1 MIYRARHGQLSYGEP
16 IGILLLDQDHC
27 PFVPGDVANATT
39 YSYPV
44 RFRSVEGLTPA
55 RLFRHD
61 DTLYGDV
68 LAAGRELVQ
77 NGVRAVTSDCGFMAL
92 YQQDLARELAV
103 PVFMSSLIQ
112 ISFIGTLIGSERR
125 IGVVTANAGSLTD
138 ELLHCAGVSSSD
150 RVVVA
155 GLEHT
160 EHFAP
165 VAVYETTDTL
175 DTEAVEREVVAAVDE
190 LLHRDPQ
197 IGAVL
202 LECSL
207 LPPYSTAVHK
217 TFGLP
222 VFDFV
227 TGIDYV
233 YSAVVKRGYAGLM

>member
-1 MIYRARHGQLSYGEP
+1 MVYRARHGQVSYGEP

-39 YSYPV
+39 YAYPV
-44 RFRSVEGLTPA
+44 RFQRVEGLTPA

-61 DTLYGDV
+61 RSLYETV
-68 LAAGRELVQ
+68 LAGARSLVQ

-92 YQQDLARELAV
+92 YQQDLARELGV
-103 PVFMSSLIQ
+103 PVMMSSLIQ
-112 ISFIGTLIGSERR
+112 IPLISTIIGPERR
-125 IGVVTANAGSLTD
+125 IGVVTANAGSLTG
-138 ELLHCAGVSSSD
+138 ELLQRAGVSSSD

-165 VAVYETTDTL
+165 VAVYETADTL
-175 DTEAVEREVVAAVDE
+175 DTELVEREVVTAVDGLLRRDRE
-190 LLHRDPQ
+190 L
-197 IGAVL
+197 GAIL

-207 LPPYSTAVHK
+207 LPPYGAAVHDA
-217 TFGLP
+217 FGLP

-227 TGIDYV
+227 TAIDFV
-233 YSAVVKRGYAGLM
+233 YSSVVKRRYSGLM

>member
-1 MIYRARHGQLSYGEP
+1 MVYRARHGQVSYGEP

-44 RFRSVEGLTPA
+44 RFQRVEGLTPA

-61 DTLYGDV
+61 RTLYEAV
-68 LAAGRELVQ
+68 LAGARSLVR

-92 YQQDLARELAV
+92 YQQDLARELGV
-103 PVFMSSLIQ
+103 PVMMSSLIQ
-112 ISFIGTLIGSERR
+112 IPFISTIIGPERR
-125 IGVVTANAGSLTD
+125 IGVVTANAGSLTG
-138 ELLHCAGVSSSD
+138 ELLQCAGVSASD

-155 GLEHT
+155 GLEHA

-165 VAVYETTDTL
+165 VAVHETADTL
-175 DTEAVEREVVAAVDE
+175 DTELVEREVVTAVDG
-190 LLHRDPQ
+190 LLRRDPEL
-197 IGAVL
+197 GAIL

-207 LPPYSTAVHK
+207 LPPYGAAVHEA
-217 TFGLP
+217 FGLP

-227 TGIDYV
+227 TAIDFV
-233 YSAVVKRGYAGLM
+233 CSSVVKRRYSGLM